1 MDNQTEE
8 NTNHGESSV
17 LTLMSG
23 VSAGD
28 HRLSLLLSQAMGS
41 QYCRDLLALQ
51 LADWNRMQN
60 DCYLSEERLRIF
72 ALLAGKPVR
81 RAALVSFSVATK
93 CLTAASSSDVALFP
107 LLSPQ
112 VWQSTDSVI
121 NVCSQLDWKRSLAV
135 HLWFMLPPTS
145 SVADALAKY
154 EDAFQVSGVAAWVE
168 GEVG

>member
-1 MDNQTEE
+1 MNIQSEE
-8 NTNHGESSV
+8 YIHHDECSV
-17 LTLMSG
+17 LTLVSC

-81 RAALVSFSVATK
+81 LVAV
-93 CLTAASSSDVALFP
+93 LFF
-107 LLSPQ
+107 
-112 VWQSTDSVI
+112 
-121 NVCSQLDWKRSLAV
+121 VCHHKVFHLAV
-135 HLWFMLPPTS
+135 
-145 SVADALAKY
+145 
-154 EDAFQVSGVAAWVE
+154 
-168 GEVG
+168 

>member
-1 MDNQTEE
+1 M
-8 NTNHGESSV
+8 SV
-17 LTLMSG
+17 

-81 RAALVSFSVATK
+81 CAALVSFSVATK
-93 CLTAASSSDVALFP
+93 CFDG
-107 LLSPQ
+107 
-112 VWQSTDSVI
+112 
-121 NVCSQLDWKRSLAV
+121 
-135 HLWFMLPPTS
+135 HL
-145 SVADALAKY
+145 V
-154 EDAFQVSGVAAWVE
+154 V
-168 GEVG
+168 

>member
-1 MDNQTEE
+1 
-8 NTNHGESSV
+8 
-17 LTLMSG
+17 MSG

-168 GEVG
+168 GEAG